1 MESSKY
7 IANDKLMYPNTE
19 VYINKFNIKDA
30 KDLLTLEQIIVTNKL
45 IEITNYPRGNFNLE
59 HLCALHKYFFEDLYK
74 WAGELR
80 NVDIAK
86 GTTRFCNVNFIIPE
100 FKKIYEEIHKDNF
113 LKSVAIPELHGYL
126 AEYYANLNILHPFRD
141 GNGRT
146 IRAYLALMVFEAYN
160 IVLNY
165 SNSHS
170 KEWLEASILSVSCH
184 NEKLAKI
191 FARIVSNSREN
202 LENK

>member
-1 MESSKY
+1 MQSSKY
-7 IANDKLMYPNTE
+7 NANDKLMYPNTD
-19 VYINKFNIKDA
+19 VYINKFNIKDP
-30 KDLLTLEQIIVTNKL
+30 KNLLTLEQIIVTNKL
-45 IEITNYPRGNFNLE
+45 IEINNYPKGNFNLE
-59 HLCALHKYFFEDLYK
+59 HLCSLHRYLFTDLYT

-80 NVDIAK
+80 SVDISK

-100 FKKIYEEIHKDNF
+100 FQKIYAELQKDNF
-113 LKSVAIPELHGYL
+113 LKDVTLQNLHTYL
-126 AEYYANLNILHPFRD
+126 ANYYANLNMLHPFRD

-146 IRAYLALMVFEAYN
+146 IRAYLALIIYEAHN
-160 IVLNY
+160 IILNY

-191 FARIVSNSREN
+191 FAETIVKSKR
-202 LENK
+202 K